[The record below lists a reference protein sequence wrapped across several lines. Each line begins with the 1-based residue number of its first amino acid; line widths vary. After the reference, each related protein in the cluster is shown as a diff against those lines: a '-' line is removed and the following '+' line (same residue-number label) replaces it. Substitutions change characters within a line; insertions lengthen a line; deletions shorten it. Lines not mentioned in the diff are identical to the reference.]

1 MRILKK
7 FSIILLTITMVVGSI
22 FIGNVTNSYASTS
35 YKNSATN
42 KNTLAT
48 NARLGDYFYFS
59 SEDALYKVNVKTKKK
74 TRLYKV
80 KYDWEFIRDVSVY
93 KDYIYFTYEKKSNS
107 YIYRIKTNGKNL
119 KCLGTG
125 VNPKPY
131 RNKIYYLGVVK
142 RDDYEIETKNIYKM
156 NLNGSNKTCIK
167 KSKYIS
173 DFSIYN
179 SNIYYIYVYDGFL
192 YNGSCITS
200 YLGKMNLNGNN
211 NKKLVHYKGY
221 DYYEILNIGGFY
233 KGYIY
238 IYTDQAFYKL
248 KLSNNKL
255 TKFAKFNNCNKY
267 IIGVEKGYL
276 YYGQWGSSKDYIY
289 KLKLSNNKKSIVV
302 SGSDVQGQ
310 LVSSDY
316 MVYNNKPGE
325 DYYLIGTN
333 GKNKIYLG
341 KSFIP

>member
-7 FSIILLTITMVVGSI
+7 FSILLLTITMVFGSI
-22 FIGNVTNSYASTS
+22 FPVNINNSYASTS
-35 YKNSATN
+35 YKNSVTN

-80 KYDWEFIRDVSVY
+80 KYDGDLIRHVSVY
-93 KDYIYFTYEKKSNS
+93 KDYIYFTYEKEFTP

-119 KCLGTG
+119 KCLGMG

-131 RNKIYYLGVVK
+131 HNKIYYLGVVK
-142 RDDYEIETKNIYKM
+142 KDDYESKTNGIYKM
-156 NLNGSNKTCIK
+156 NLNGSNKTCIR

-179 SNIYYIYVYDGFL
+179 SNIYYIYVYDG
-192 YNGSCITS
+192 SCITS
-200 YLGKMNLNGNN
+200 YLGKINLNGNN
-211 NKKLVHYKGY
+211 NKKLVDYKGY

-238 IYTDQAFYKL
+238 LYTDQAFYKL

-255 TKFAKFNNCNKY
+255 TKFDKFYNCNKY

-276 YYGQWGSSKDYIY
+276 YYGQWGSNKDYIY

>member
-1 MRILKK
+1 MRMLKR
-7 FSIILLTITMVVGSI
+7 FSILLLTITMVVGSI

-35 YKNSATN
+35 YKNSATS
-42 KNTLAT
+42 KNTLVT

-74 TRLYKV
+74 TRLYKI

-119 KCLGTG
+119 KCLGMG

-131 RNKIYYLGVVK
+131 HNKIYYLGVVK
-142 RDDYEIETKNIYKM
+142 KDDYESKTNGIYKM
-156 NLNGSNKTCIK
+156 NLNGSNKTCIR

-179 SNIYYIYVYDGFL
+179 SNIYYIYVYDG
-192 YNGSCITS
+192 SCITS
-200 YLGKMNLNGNN
+200 YLGKINLNGNN
-211 NKKLVHYKGY
+211 NKKLVDYNGY

-238 IYTDQAFYKL
+238 LYTDQAFYKL

-255 TKFAKFNNCNKY
+255 NKFAKFYNCNKY

-276 YYGQWGSSKDYIY
+276 YYGQWGSNKDYIY

>member
-7 FSIILLTITMVVGSI
+7 FSILLLTITMVVGSI
-22 FIGNVTNSYASTS
+22 FVGNVTNSYASTS
-35 YKNSATN
+35 YKNLATS

-59 SEDALYKVNVKTKKK
+59 SEDALYKLNVKTKKK

-80 KYDWEFIRDVSVY
+80 KYDGDLIRHVSVY
-93 KDYIYFTYEKKSNS
+93 KDYIYFTYEKGFTP

-119 KCLGTG
+119 KCLGMG

-131 RNKIYYLGVVK
+131 HNKIYYLGVVK
-142 RDDYEIETKNIYKM
+142 RDGYEIETKNIYKM
-156 NLNGSNKTCIK
+156 NLNGSNKTCIR

-179 SNIYYIYVYDGFL
+179 SNIYYIYVYDG
-192 YNGSCITS
+192 SCITS
-200 YLGKMNLNGNN
+200 YLGKINLNGNN
-211 NKKLVHYKGY
+211 NKKLVDYKGY

-238 IYTDQAFYKL
+238 LYTDQAFYKL

-255 TKFAKFNNCNKY
+255 TKFAKFYNCNKY

-302 SGSDVQGQ
+302 SGSDVQGH
-310 LVSSDY
+310 LLSSGY
-316 MVYNNKPGE
+316 IVYSYYFENE
-325 DYYLIGTN
+325 HYYLIGTN

-341 KSFIP
+341 KSFIS

>member
-7 FSIILLTITMVVGSI
+7 FSILLLIITMVFGSI
-22 FIGNVTNSYASTS
+22 FVGNVTNSYASTS
-35 YKNSATN
+35 YKNSANN

-93 KDYIYFTYEKKSNS
+93 KDYIYFTYEKEFTP

-119 KCLGTG
+119 KCLGMG

-131 RNKIYYLGVVK
+131 HNKIYYLGVVK
-142 RDDYEIETKNIYKM
+142 KDDYESKTNGIYKM
-156 NLNGSNKTCIK
+156 NLNGSNKTCIR

-179 SNIYYIYVYDGFL
+179 SNIYYIYVYDG
-192 YNGSCITS
+192 SCITS
-200 YLGKMNLNGNN
+200 YLGKINLNGNN
-211 NKKLVHYKGY
+211 NKKLVDYNGY

-238 IYTDQAFYKL
+238 LYTDQAFYKL

-255 TKFAKFNNCNKY
+255 TKFAKFNNCDKY
-267 IIGVEKGYL
+267 IMGVEKGYL
-276 YYGQWGSSKDYIY
+276 YYFQWGSGKNYIY
-289 KLKLSNNKKSIVV
+289 KLKLSNNKKTIVV
-302 SGSDVQGQ
+302 SGENDYGY

-316 MVYNNKPGE
+316 MVYGYNYKSGH
-325 DYYLIGTN
+325 YLIGTN

>member
-7 FSIILLTITMVVGSI
+7 FSILLLTITMVVGSI
-22 FIGNVTNSYASTS
+22 FVGNVTNSYASTS

-59 SEDALYKVNVKTKKK
+59 SEDALYKLNVKTKKK
-74 TRLYKV
+74 TRLYKI
-80 KYDWEFIRDVSVY
+80 KYGGEFIRDVSVY
-93 KDYIYFTYEKKSNS
+93 KDYIYFTYEKGFTP

-119 KCLGTG
+119 KCLGMG
-125 VNPKPY
+125 INPKPY
-131 RNKIYYLGVVK
+131 YDKIYYLGVVK
-142 RDDYEIETKNIYKM
+142 KDDYESKTNGIYKM
-156 NLNGSNKTCIK
+156 NLNGSNKTCIR

-179 SNIYYIYVYDGFL
+179 SNIYYIYVYDG
-192 YNGSCITS
+192 SCITS
-200 YLGKMNLNGNN
+200 YLGKINLNGNN
-211 NKKLVHYKGY
+211 NKKLVDYKGY

-238 IYTDQAFYKL
+238 LYTDQAFYKL

-316 MVYNNKPGE
+316 IVYNNKPGE

>member
-7 FSIILLTITMVVGSI
+7 FSILLLTITMVFGSI
-22 FIGNVTNSYASTS
+22 FPVNINNSYASTS
-35 YKNSATN
+35 YKNLATS

-48 NARLGDYFYFS
+48 NARFGDYFYFS

-74 TRLYKV
+74 TKLYKV
-80 KYDWEFIRDVSVY
+80 KYDGDLIRHVSVY
-93 KDYIYFTYEKKSNS
+93 KDYIYFTYEKEFTP

-119 KCLGTG
+119 KCLGMG

-131 RNKIYYLGVVK
+131 HNKIYYLGVVK
-142 RDDYEIETKNIYKM
+142 KDDYESKTNGIYKM
-156 NLNGSNKTCIK
+156 NLNGSNKTCIR

-179 SNIYYIYVYDGFL
+179 SNIYYIYVYDG
-192 YNGSCITS
+192 SCITS
-200 YLGKMNLNGNN
+200 YLGKINLNGNN
-211 NKKLVHYKGY
+211 NKKLVDYNGY

-238 IYTDQAFYKL
+238 LYTDQAFYKL

-255 TKFAKFNNCNKY
+255 TKFAKFNNCDKY
-267 IIGVEKGYL
+267 IMGVEKGYL
-276 YYGQWGSSKDYIY
+276 YYFQWGSGKNYIY
-289 KLKLSNNKKSIVV
+289 KLKLSNNKKTIVV
-302 SGSDVQGQ
+302 SGENIHGY

-316 MVYNNKPGE
+316 MVYGYNYKSGH
-325 DYYLIGTN
+325 YLIGTN

>member
-7 FSIILLTITMVVGSI
+7 FSILLLTITMVFGSI
-22 FIGNVTNSYASTS
+22 FPVNINNSYASTS
-35 YKNSATN
+35 YKNLATS

-48 NARLGDYFYFS
+48 NARFGDYFYFS

-93 KDYIYFTYEKKSNS
+93 KDYIYFTYEKEFTP

-119 KCLGTG
+119 KCLGMG

-131 RNKIYYLGVVK
+131 HNKIYYLGVVK
-142 RDDYEIETKNIYKM
+142 KDDYESKTNGIYKM
-156 NLNGSNKTCIK
+156 NLNGSNKTCIR

-179 SNIYYIYVYDGFL
+179 SNIYYIYVYDG
-192 YNGSCITS
+192 SCITS
-200 YLGKMNLNGNN
+200 YLGKINLNGNN
-211 NKKLVHYKGY
+211 NKKLVDYNGY

-238 IYTDQAFYKL
+238 LYTDQAFYKL

-255 TKFAKFNNCNKY
+255 TKFAKFNNCDKY
-267 IIGVEKGYL
+267 IMGVEKGYL
-276 YYGQWGSSKDYIY
+276 YYFQWGSGKNYIY
-289 KLKLSNNKKSIVV
+289 KLKLSNNKKTIVV
-302 SGSDVQGQ
+302 SGENDYGY

-316 MVYNNKPGE
+316 MVYGYNYKSGH
-325 DYYLIGTN
+325 YLIGTN

>member
-1 MRILKK
+1 MRMLKR
-7 FSIILLTITMVVGSI
+7 FSILLLTITMVVGSI
-22 FIGNVTNSYASTS
+22 FVGNVTNSYASTS
-35 YKNSATN
+35 YKNSANN

-119 KCLGTG
+119 KCLGMG
-125 VNPKPY
+125 RNPKPY
-131 RNKIYYLGVVK
+131 RNKIYYLRIIK
-142 RDDYEIETKNIYKM
+142 TDDYYHFEINDIYKM

-179 SNIYYIYVYDGFL
+179 SNIYYIYVYDHFDATG
-192 YNGSCITS
+192 NPS
-200 YLGKMNLNGNN
+200 YLCKMNLNGNN
-211 NKKLVHYKGY
+211 NKKLVDYNGY

-238 IYTDQAFYKL
+238 LYTDQAFYKL

-255 TKFAKFNNCNKY
+255 TKFAKFNNCDKY
-267 IIGVEKGYL
+267 IMGVEKGYL
-276 YYGQWGSSKDYIY
+276 YYGQWGSNKDYIY

>member
-7 FSIILLTITMVVGSI
+7 FSILLLTITMVVGSI
-22 FIGNVTNSYASTS
+22 FVGNVTNSYASTS
-35 YKNSATN
+35 YKNSANN

-119 KCLGTG
+119 KCLGMG
-125 VNPKPY
+125 RNPKPY
-131 RNKIYYLGVVK
+131 RNKIYYLRIIK
-142 RDDYEIETKNIYKM
+142 TDDYYHFEINDIYKM

-179 SNIYYIYVYDGFL
+179 SNIYYIYVYDG
-192 YNGSCITS
+192 SCITS
-200 YLGKMNLNGNN
+200 YLGKINLNGNN
-211 NKKLVHYKGY
+211 NKKLVDYKGY

-238 IYTDQAFYKL
+238 IYTDKGFYKL

-267 IIGVEKGYL
+267 IMGVEKGYL

-341 KSFIP
+341 ESFIP

>member
-7 FSIILLTITMVVGSI
+7 FSILLLTITMVFGSI
-22 FIGNVTNSYASTS
+22 FPVNINNSYASTS
-35 YKNSATN
+35 YKNLATS

-48 NARLGDYFYFS
+48 NARFGDYFYFS

-74 TRLYKV
+74 TKLYKV
-80 KYDWEFIRDVSVY
+80 KYDGDLIRHVSVY
-93 KDYIYFTYEKKSNS
+93 KDYIYFTYEKEFTP

-119 KCLGTG
+119 KCLGMG

-131 RNKIYYLGVVK
+131 HNKIYYLGVVK
-142 RDDYEIETKNIYKM
+142 KDDYESKTNGIYKM
-156 NLNGSNKTCIK
+156 NLNGSNKTCIR

-179 SNIYYIYVYDGFL
+179 SNIYYIYVYDG
-192 YNGSCITS
+192 SCITS
-200 YLGKMNLNGNN
+200 YLGKINLNGNN
-211 NKKLVHYKGY
+211 NKKLVDYNGY

-238 IYTDQAFYKL
+238 LYTDQAFYKL

-255 TKFAKFNNCNKY
+255 TKFAKFNNCDKY
-267 IIGVEKGYL
+267 IMGVEKGYL
-276 YYGQWGSSKDYIY
+276 YYFQWGSGKNYIY
-289 KLKLSNNKKSIVV
+289 KLKLSNNKKTIVV
-302 SGSDVQGQ
+302 SGENDYGY

-316 MVYNNKPGE
+316 MVYGYNYKSGH
-325 DYYLIGTN
+325 YLIGTN